1 MYRIASLY
9 VALFLSGAAA
19 LVYQSTWG
27 RMLQRVFGVSDLAVA
42 TVLATFF
49 LGLGLG
55 SALGGRW
62 GDRVQ
67 RSARLYA
74 ILEVA
79 IGAWALLSLLLI
91 PRVHDLY
98 AAVGSG
104 LSFTALTFV
113 RFLIA
118 VFILLPPTL
127 LMGAT
132 LPILIK
138 AVSRRGVEWSSAATW
153 LYATNTFGAVL
164 GAGATGLYLV
174 PVHGARTSVIVAAM
188 ASFSAAAIV
197 YAMWRA
203 NDPAAPVQSEE
214 AQPKRG
220 PLPRTVKIAMA
231 LAAVAGLASL
241 ASEVLWTRVL
251 RLVVQG
257 TTQAFAAMLVN
268 FLIGIAVGSLIA
280 ERLMRKPGRS
290 ATQLFAITQLG
301 LALLTGIAIWVGSQ
315 MPRIAVIIQEAPM
328 IVPHQAW
335 VILVMSAIL
344 LLPLAIMLGTSIPL
358 AWRIAGGD
366 ARDAPSYSGKILA
379 ANTLGGLFGSL
390 MAGFILIPGFAALLR
405 DSDPAEIRV
414 SAVELSLMVVLFIHL
429 IAATIAFRTHAK
441 TLVGR
446 VVAMTGPLAVGIAI
460 VAIGPSLNLPFLL
473 DAWYDP
479 TSAVIN
485 GPQEHWR
492 NTVTFLEE
500 GRNTTVSVLQR
511 DSTLRLFNDGRPE
524 SGFGVDDPG
533 FGEELAM
540 LGSLPVVFSA
550 EHERAMVVGLGAGH
564 TTAVT
569 LGGPWERV
577 DVVEL
582 ESAVVHAARYLYESR
597 DKPFPLDDPRANEIV
612 DDARA
617 QLVLAEESSYDAV
630 ISQPSHP
637 WLAGSSALYTREFFA
652 EVDRA
657 LKDTGIFALW
667 TNLFRIDMPHLK
679 SIVATLFTSF
689 DHVHAWVVEDS
700 SFILTASDSPIEFGQ
715 RAADLITSEG
725 LQPYLRPFALD
736 DIVDYAATMELDTA
750 GARAWSEGAELIVDD
765 RPALEF
771 DLARIPHEQDLSQSD
786 VDYSLR
792 EIPWM
797 TRETF
802 ETLPESVRVEVLIQ
816 RIEYEGIR
824 LKALARV
831 GLAIEGLGLDDAD
844 EHLVRG
850 VIAEQRGN
858 LSGALEHYDAA
869 MQDDRVAIRADQL
882 RESER
887 LWRSLLA
894 SLDRPRADPA
904 TLKPFFVAALWRRD
918 RSAAQR
924 VLSMNEEPAD
934 TPLAAV
940 TRAWL
945 VDDCTAL
952 LAAVEQHDRALD
964 SEPAALEAA
973 RCAYTA
979 GDMDA
984 GLRYVRRYHRAA
996 RAEAAAAARDA
1007 SAAMSSFNKGLAM
1020 RYYRRA
1026 LSAYPGHATS
1036 AAGLA
1041 RLLDQAGRTED
1052 AEEVLQSAY
1061 VHARGLPSASQTL
1074 RSAAEEL
1081 GVSLN

>member
-62 GDRVQ
+62 GERIQ
-67 RSARLYA
+67 RSARFYA

-98 AAVGSG
+98 AAVGTG

-138 AVSRRGVEWSSAATW
+138 AVSQRGVQWSSAATW

-174 PVHGARTSVIVAAM
+174 PIHGARASVIVAAI

-197 YAMWRA
+197 YAMWRS
-203 NDPAAPVQSEE
+203 NDAVATEPAAPRSG
-214 AQPKRG
+214 G
-220 PLPRTVKIAMA
+220 PLPRSVKIAMA
-231 LAAVAGLASL
+231 LAAIAGVASL

-268 FLIGIAVGSLIA
+268 FLIGIAVGSLLA

-290 ATQLFAITQLG
+290 ATQLFAITQVG
-301 LALLTGIAIWVGSQ
+301 LALLTGFAIWVGSQ
-315 MPRIAVIIQEAPM
+315 MPRLAVLIQEAPM
-328 IVPHQAW
+328 IVPHEAW
-335 VILVMSAIL
+335 VILALSAIL

-358 AWRIAGGD
+358 AWRIAGGE
-366 ARDAPSYSGKILA
+366 AADAPSYSGKILA

-390 MAGFILIPGFAALLR
+390 MAGFLLIPGFAALLR
-405 DSDPAEIRV
+405 DTNPAEIRV

-429 IAATIAFRTHAK
+429 LAATIAFRSYAQ

-446 VVAMTGPLAVGIAI
+446 VLAMTAPLATGIAI

-485 GPQEHWR
+485 GPEEHWR

-500 GRNTTVSVLQR
+500 GRNTTVTVLQR

-533 FGEELAM
+533 FGEELAL

-550 EHERAMVVGLGAGH
+550 EHERAMIVGLGAGH

-582 ESAVVHAARYLYESR
+582 ESAVVNAARYLYEARS
-597 DKPFPLDDPRANEIV
+597 KPFPLDDPRAREIV

-617 QLVLAEESSYDAV
+617 QLVLAEEGSYDAV

-657 LKDTGIFALW
+657 LKDTGVFALW
-667 TNLFRIDMPHLK
+667 TNLFRIDMPHLR

-700 SFILTASDSPIEFGQ
+700 SFILTASDSPIDPGE
-715 RAADLITSEG
+715 RAAELIGSEG

-750 GARAWSEGAELIVDD
+750 GARAWSEGAPLIVDD

-786 VDYSLR
+786 LDYALR
-792 EIPWM
+792 EIPWI

-802 ETLPESVRVEVLIQ
+802 ERIPEPVRVEVLIQ

-824 LKALARV
+824 LRALARV
-831 GLAIEGLGLDDAD
+831 QLAVGELGLSETD

-850 VIAEQRGN
+850 VIAEQRGD
-858 LSGALEHYDAA
+858 LRGALEHYDAA
-869 MQDDRVAIRADQL
+869 AQDDRAAVRADQL

-887 LWRSLLA
+887 LWGSLHA

-904 TLKPFFVAALWRRD
+904 SLKPFLVGALWRRD
-918 RSAAQR
+918 RDAARR
-924 VLSMNEEPAD
+924 VLSLEEEAID
-934 TPLAAV
+934 TPIVAV
-940 TRAWL
+940 LRAW
-945 VDDCTAL
+945 VEDDCAAIL
-952 LAAVEQHDRALD
+952 RAVETHDRALD
-964 SEPAALEAA
+964 AEPAALEAA
-973 RCAYTA
+973 RCAYAA
-979 GDMDA
+979 GDMEA
-984 GLRYVRRYHRAA
+984 GLRYVQRYHRAA
-996 RAEAAAAARDA
+996 RSEAAAAARDA
-1007 SAAMSSFNKGLAM
+1007 NAAMNAANKGLAM
-1020 RYYRRA
+1020 RFYRRA
-1026 LSAYPGHATS
+1026 LNAYPGHASS

-1041 RLLDQAGRTED
+1041 RLLDQAGRSED
-1052 AEEVLQSAY
+1052 AEKVLQDSY
-1061 VHARGLPSASQTL
+1061 VHARGLPTASQTL
-1074 RSAAEEL
+1074 RTAAEEL
-1081 GVSLN
+1081 GLSLE

>member
-1 MYRIASLY
+1 MHRTASLY

-55 SALGGRW
+55 SAIGGRW
-62 GDRVQ
+62 GERVQ

-174 PVHGARTSVIVAAM
+174 PVHGARTSVIVAAI

-197 YAMWRA
+197 YALWRS
-203 NDPAAPVQSEE
+203 NDPVEHEE
-214 AQPKRG
+214 KETKKSG
-220 PLPRTVKIAMA
+220 PLPRSVKVAMA
-231 LAAVAGLASL
+231 LASIAGIASL

-290 ATQLFAITQLG
+290 ATQLFALTQLG
-301 LALLTGIAIWVGSQ
+301 LAILTGFAIWVGSQ
-315 MPRIAVIIQEAPM
+315 MPRLAVIIQEAPQ
-328 IVPHQAW
+328 IVPHEAW
-335 VILVMSAIL
+335 VILALSSIL

-358 AWRIAGGD
+358 AWRIAGGE
-366 ARDAPSYSGKILA
+366 AEDAPSYSGKVLA

-414 SAVELSLMVVLFIHL
+414 SAVELSLLVVLFIHL
-429 IAATIAFRTHAK
+429 LAATIAFRSYAQ
-441 TLVGR
+441 TLIGR
-446 VVAMTGPLAVGIAI
+446 VLAMTGPLAVGILI
-460 VAIGPSLNLPFLL
+460 IAIGPSLNVPFLL

-500 GRNTTVSVLQR
+500 GRNTTVTVLQR

-550 EHERAMVVGLGAGH
+550 EHERAMIVGLGAGH

-582 ESAVVHAARYLYESR
+582 EGAVVNAARYLYESR
-597 DKPFPLDDPRANEIV
+597 NKPFPLDDPRAHEIV

-617 QLVLAEESSYDAV
+617 QLVLAEEGSYDAV

-657 LKDTGIFALW
+657 LKDTGVFALW

-700 SFILTASDSPIEFGQ
+700 SFILTASDSPIEIGT
-715 RAADLITSEG
+715 RAAELISSEG

-736 DIVDYAATMELDTA
+736 DVVDYAATMELDTP
-750 GARAWSEGAELIVDD
+750 GARAWSEGAPIVVDD

-771 DLARIPHEQDLSQSD
+771 DLARIPHEQDLSQAD

-797 TRETF
+797 TRETYD
-802 ETLPESVRVEVLIQ
+802 TLPDGIGVDVLIQ

-831 GLAIEGLGLDDAD
+831 ALAIDGLGLSDAD

-858 LSGALEHYDAA
+858 IRGALEQYDAA
-869 MQDDRVAIRADQL
+869 MDDDRVAIRADQL
-882 RESER
+882 REAER
-887 LWRSLLA
+887 LWRSLLG
-894 SLDRPRADPA
+894 SLDRPRAAPA
-904 TLKPFFVAALWRRD
+904 TLKAFFVAALWRQDRD
-918 RSAAQR
+918 AARR
-924 VLSMNEEPAD
+924 VLAMDVQATD
-934 TPLAAV
+934 TPLVAV
-940 TRAWL
+940 VRPW
-945 VDDCTAL
+945 VDNNCEGIL
-952 LAAVEQHDRALD
+952 QAVEQHDRALD
-964 SEPAALEAA
+964 AEPAALEAA
-973 RCAYTA
+973 RCAYAA
-979 GDMDA
+979 GDMA
-984 GLRYVRRYHRAA
+984 TGLRYTRRYHRAA

-1007 SAAMSSFNKGLAM
+1007 NAAMNSYNKGLAM

-1026 LSAYPGHATS
+1026 LNAYPGHASS

-1041 RLLDQAGRTED
+1041 RMLDQMGRSED
-1052 AEEVLQSAY
+1052 AEKILQDCY
-1061 VHARGLPSASQTL
+1061 THARGLPSASQTL

-1081 GVSLN
+1081 GLSLD

>member
-62 GDRVQ
+62 GERIQ

-98 AAVGSG
+98 AAVGTG

-174 PVHGARTSVIVAAM
+174 PVHGARTSVVVAAL

-197 YAMWRA
+197 YAMWRT
-203 NDPAAPVQSEE
+203 NDPAPAEAEKSE
-214 AQPKRG
+214 ARPSG
-220 PLPRTVKIAMA
+220 PLPRSVKVAML
-231 LAAVAGLASL
+231 LAAVAGVASL

-268 FLIGIAVGSLIA
+268 FLIGIALGSLIA

-290 ATQLFAITQLG
+290 ATHLFAMTQIG
-301 LALLTGIAIWVGSQ
+301 LALLTGFAIWVGSQ

-335 VILVMSAIL
+335 VILAMSAIL

-366 ARDAPSYSGKILA
+366 ATDAPSYSGKVLA

-390 MAGFILIPGFAALLR
+390 MAGFLLIPGFAALLR

-429 IAATIAFRTHAK
+429 LAATIAFRTYAK

-446 VVAMTGPLAVGIAI
+446 VAAMTAPLAVGIAI
-460 VAIGPSLNLPFLL
+460 IAIGPSLNLPFLL

-540 LGSLPVVFSA
+540 LGSLPVVLSA
-550 EHERAMVVGLGAGH
+550 EHERAMIVGLGAGH

-582 ESAVVHAARYLYESR
+582 ENAVVNAARYLYESR
-597 DKPFPLDDPRANEIV
+597 SKPFPLDDPRANEIV

-657 LKDTGIFALW
+657 LKDTGVFTLW

-700 SFILTASDSPIEFGQ
+700 SFILTASDSPIELGQ
-715 RAADLITSEG
+715 RAADMISSEG

-750 GARAWSEGAELIVDD
+750 SARAWCEGAEIIVDD

-792 EIPWM
+792 ELPWM
-797 TRETF
+797 TRESF
-802 ETLPESVRVEVLIQ
+802 ETIPESVRVEVLIQ
-816 RIEYEGIR
+816 RVEYEGIR

-831 GLAIEGLGLDDAD
+831 TLAIDELGLSESD

-858 LSGALEHYDAA
+858 LSGALEQYDGA

-882 RESER
+882 REAER
-887 LWRSLLA
+887 LWRSLLE

-918 RSAAQR
+918 RAAAQR
-924 VLSMNEEPAD
+924 ILSMDETPAD
-934 TPLAAV
+934 SPLAAV
-940 TRAWL
+940 TRAW
-945 VDDCTAL
+945 VADDCAAL
-952 LAAVEQHDRALD
+952 IAAVEQHDRALD
-964 SEPAALEAA
+964 AEPAALEAA
-973 RCAYTA
+973 RCAYAA
-979 GDMDA
+979 GDVDA
-984 GLRYVRRYHRAA
+984 GLRYTRRYHRAA

-1007 SAAMSSFNKGLAM
+1007 SAAMNAFNKGLAM

-1026 LSAYPGHATS
+1026 LNAYPGHASS

-1041 RLLDQAGRTED
+1041 RMLDQGGRT
-1052 AEEVLQSAY
+1052 AEAEQLLKDCY

-1074 RSAAEEL
+1074 RTAAEEL
-1081 GVSLN
+1081 GVSLD